1 VQRILSGFVTAVLA
15 GYSPALCEE
24 LREVHGPG
32 FLKYLTVESFGLSG
46 SPLEYVAGFPERL
59 TDGPF
64 TSHGL
69 ECPRCII
76 RPTMERTKYVLP
88 PFGSQITWTFA
99 NGRAEIFGGFGGIN
113 AWKPENT
120 TIDPARLPAPGK
132 KLRPGSASFSKSFND
147 AWLVQET
154 VGTKVAV
161 DPGRRVW
168 LGVTGRFITNFGPGK
183 GRWAG
188 FGPTAAFRFGR

>member
-1 VQRILSGFVTAVLA
+1 MSTLHHPADHGADQVRLAAVRLSDYLDVRQR
-15 GYSPALCEE
+15 
-24 LREVHGPG
+24 
-32 FLKYLTVESFGLSG
+32 
-46 SPLEYVAGFPERL
+46 
-59 TDGPF
+59 
-64 TSHGL
+64 
-69 ECPRCII
+69 PR
-76 RPTMERTKYVLP
+76 RNL
-88 PFGSQITWTFA
+88 W
-99 NGRAEIFGGFGGIN
+99 GFGGIN